1 MGMAYAGAK
10 GKTQDELLKGLGYS
24 QSGLTRD
31 EVLDA
36 HVRHSRKFLP
46 GASNTTINV
55 FNGAAVD
62 ESLSVLPNYKEA
74 IKNVFQAE
82 LYEVDF
88 KQKGQ
93 EAVDIINEWV
103 KNRTERK
110 IEKLFSEPLHPDTR
124 MLLLNAIYF
133 KGVWS
138 TGFNEQLTRKRPFFN
153 SGLTPTEV
161 DTMQGVFN
169 TLHNFF
175 DDLQVDVI
183 DLPYSGHDY
192 SMTILLPR
200 KKDGVEALKRNLT
213 VNLFE
218 HLIAELREKEV
229 YLTLPKFKFETEYFL
244 KEPLNKLGIRH
255 IFSDGADLSGISD
268 HEALRVSKVVHKAV
282 IEVNEKYS
290 EAAAVTAVAV
300 TRIVGGD
307 LTAHVFVDHP
317 FLFFIRNKDTRD
329 ILFAGQES
337 YENTLTTSFKADL
350 HKVEFLHGPQATLN
364 LINDWVKEKTDGMIM
379 RLFGGQLDRS
389 TRLVLVNAIY
399 FKGFWNR
406 PFDRILT
413 EKREFFNGG
422 ETRTEVDTMVGRFEV
437 GYHVSDQQRV
447 AVADLPYVGHDFS
460 MTVLL
465 PLENDGVERLRRNL
479 TLDLF
484 QSLVSELRGREV
496 DVFLPKFKL
505 DTKYI
510 LNEPLKSLGIRKIF
524 GGGTD
529 LSGINGDTDLVVDA
543 VVQKAVVEVNEE
555 GSEAASATGAGL
567 MPLSAAVSPPP
578 AFRVD
583 HPFLFFI
590 RNTRTRDILFAGQVN
605 KL

>member
-31 EVLDA
+31 EVLNA

-62 ESLSVLPNYKEA
+62 DSLSVLPAYREA

-110 IEKLFSEPLHPDTR
+110 IEKLFSEPLRPDTR

-153 SGLTPTEV
+153 SGLTPNEV

-200 KKDGVEALKRNLT
+200 KRDGVEALKRNLT

-255 IFSDGADLSGISD
+255 IFSDGADLLGISD

-329 ILFAGQES
+329 ILFAGQ
-337 YENTLTTSFKADL
+337 
-350 HKVEFLHGPQATLN
+350 
-364 LINDWVKEKTDGMIM
+364 
-379 RLFGGQLDRS
+379 
-389 TRLVLVNAIY
+389 
-399 FKGFWNR
+399 
-406 PFDRILT
+406 
-413 EKREFFNGG
+413 
-422 ETRTEVDTMVGRFEV
+422 
-437 GYHVSDQQRV
+437 
-447 AVADLPYVGHDFS
+447 
-460 MTVLL
+460 
-465 PLENDGVERLRRNL
+465 
-479 TLDLF
+479 
-484 QSLVSELRGREV
+484 
-496 DVFLPKFKL
+496 
-505 DTKYI
+505 
-510 LNEPLKSLGIRKIF
+510 
-524 GGGTD
+524 
-529 LSGINGDTDLVVDA
+529 
-543 VVQKAVVEVNEE
+543 
-555 GSEAASATGAGL
+555 
-567 MPLSAAVSPPP
+567 
-578 AFRVD
+578 
-583 HPFLFFI
+583 
-590 RNTRTRDILFAGQVN
+590 VN